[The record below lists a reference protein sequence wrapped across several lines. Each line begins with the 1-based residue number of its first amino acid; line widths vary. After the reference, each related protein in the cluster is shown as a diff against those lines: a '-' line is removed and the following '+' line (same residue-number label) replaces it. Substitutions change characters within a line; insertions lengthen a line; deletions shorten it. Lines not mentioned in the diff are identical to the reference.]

1 MVENLTVDEWIKN
14 IGITYLKYVPKQ
26 DSVVV
31 VDPEDIEYNV
41 DYEQGVVYFNKNM
54 IKKSV
59 MVSYEKLSLE
69 RTSIIEYISKKIN
82 K

>member
-59 MVSYEKLSLE
+59 MVSYEKLSLG
-69 RTSIIEYISKKIN
+69 RTSIIEYISKKN

>member
-69 RTSIIEYISKKIN
+69 RTSIIEYISKKN

>member
-41 DYEQGVVYFNKNM
+41 DYDQGVVYFNKNM

-69 RTSIIEYISKKIN
+69 RASIIEYISKKIN